1 MGESHESSG
10 DGARHAKLERGIRH
24 PSRAEQ
30 YGQGKA
36 LRARCPRSSHA
47 RWEVPDHRP
56 RTVELLEESS
66 RGRIPELI
74 PVRYGRMLPSPLA
87 FYRGAALNMAAD
99 LAATPA
105 TGLRVQACG
114 DCHLLN
120 FGAFATPERRMVF
133 DINDFDETLPAPWEW
148 DLKRLATSFVL
159 ACRDNRLRGD
169 VARESAL
176 ACVRSYREH
185 MAEYSQMRVL
195 DVWYARIDL
204 DRIDSLIS
212 DKGKKKRGPK
222 RSDQD
227 REHGGHEH
235 VGPQL
240 AVTDDG
246 DVVIREDPRRIYHLP
261 GDFHDPFSQQVL
273 TAFAHYRD
281 SLQDDRR
288 LLLDHFEIKDIAL
301 KVVGVG
307 SVGTRCA
314 VVLLTAGKK
323 DPLFLQVKEAR
334 ASVLEPYAGVSQFV
348 HRGQRIVTGCRLMQ
362 FASDLFLGWTELEGG
377 THYYVRQLKDMKIK
391 PDVGDFHADL
401 MMRYAEVCGWALSRA
416 HARSGQPA
424 RISGYMG
431 KGDALDEAIADFAVA
446 YADQTERD
454 HEVFAK
460 AVRSGRLTAVVD
472 GGA

>member
-1 MGESHESSG
+1 
-10 DGARHAKLERGIRH
+10 
-24 PSRAEQ
+24 
-30 YGQGKA
+30 
-36 LRARCPRSSHA
+36 
-47 RWEVPDHRP
+47 
-56 RTVELLEESS
+56 VELLRASS
-66 RGRIPELI
+66 EGRIAELI
-74 PVRYGRMLPSPLA
+74 PVRYGRMLPTPFA

-159 ACRDNRLRGD
+159 ASRDNGLRGD
-169 VARESAL
+169 VARGAAL
-176 ACVRSYREH
+176 ACVRSYRES
-185 MAEYSQMRVL
+185 MAEFGEMRIL
-195 DVWYARIDL
+195 DVWHARIDL
-204 DRIDSLIS
+204 DRIDSLIAETR
-212 DKGKKKRGPK
+212 GKKRGAR
-222 RSDQD
+222 RSAED
-227 REHGGHEH
+227 REPGGHEH

-240 AVTDDG
+240 AIADG
-246 DVVIREDPRRIYHLP
+246 EVVIKDDPRRIYHLP
-261 GDFHDPFSQQVL
+261 ADLHDRFSEQVL
-273 TAFAHYRD
+273 TAFARYRD
-281 SLQDDRR
+281 SLEDDRR
-288 LLLDHFEIKDIAL
+288 ILLDHFQIEDVAL

-314 VVLLTAGKK
+314 VVLLTAGKR

-334 ASVLEPYAGVSQFV
+334 ASVLEPYAGGSNYV
-348 HRGQRIVTGCRLMQ
+348 HRGQRIVSGCRLMQ

-391 PDVGDFHADL
+391 PDVGAFHADL
-401 MMRYAEVCGWALSRA
+401 MMRYAEVCGRALSRA

-424 RISGYMG
+424 RIGGYMG
-431 KGDALDEAIADFAVA
+431 KSDAFDEAIADFAVA

-454 HEVFAK
+454 HAVFVK
-460 AVRSGRLTAVVD
+460 ALQSGKLEAVGD
-472 GGA
+472 GDS